1 MNKNMSIICRHIS
14 DYILDFM
21 VVKCYNINI
30 QEYVI
35 KSKFI

>member
-1 MNKNMSIICRHIS
+1 MNKNMSIIRRHIS
-14 DYILDFM
+14 DYILGFM

-35 KSKFI
+35 KSMFI

>member
-14 DYILDFM
+14 DHILDFM

-35 KSKFI
+35 KSMFI